1 MRSWV
6 QFLAKWY
13 YTRIVIMGMEDKVRI
28 DKWLW
33 SVRIFKSRTMA
44 NNAVKSG
51 KVKVGEKTVKPSYLV
66 VVGEKI
72 HVRKNGFNL
81 TFLIKDIIK
90 KRVSATLAAPCY
102 DDLTPESEK
111 NKYKD
116 WYVGKAAAE
125 IRAKGE
131 GRPTKRERRE
141 IDEYKDANYFEWEID
156 EDDLD

>member
-1 MRSWV
+1 
-6 QFLAKWY
+6 
-13 YTRIVIMGMEDKVRI
+13 MGVEDKVRV

-33 SVRIFKSRTMA
+33 AVRIFKSRTLA
-44 NNAVKSG
+44 NTAVKSG

-66 VVGEKI
+66 SVDEMLY
-72 HVRKNGFNL
+72 VRKNGFNL

-116 WYVGKAAAE
+116 WYIGKASAE
-125 IRAKGE
+125 IRGKGE

-141 IDEYKDANYFEWEID
+141 IDEYKEESYFEYDFD

>member
-1 MRSWV
+1 
-6 QFLAKWY
+6 
-13 YTRIVIMGMEDKVRI
+13 MGIEDKVRI

-33 SVRIFKSRTMA
+33 AVRIFKSRTMA
-44 NNAVKSG
+44 NNAVKTG
-51 KVKVGEKTVKPSYLV
+51 KVKVDEKTVKPSYQ
-66 VVGEKI
+66 VGVDETL
-72 HVRKNGFNL
+72 HVRKNGFDL
-81 TFLIKDIIK
+81 TFLVKDIIK

-125 IRAKGE
+125 QRGKGE

-141 IDEYKDANYFEWEID
+141 IDEYKEESYFEYDFD